1 MRNYSIFS
9 TSGVSRILLSACLCL
24 LPAGISATAQA
35 PQQKTFT
42 VEMKG
47 STVKDVLDYVEKNS
61 DYVFFYGNT
70 DIDTGRTVSIVVKN
84 EPVKVILDRIFRG
97 TDVKYEINGSQISL
111 KKETAKNSGGKV
123 RERRK
128 LVGTVTDAGNGETLP
143 GATVQVKGDTG
154 MWTTTDIDGKY
165 EIEVTD
171 RTELVFSCMG
181 FKTQTLVVGDLGV
194 LNVKMPSDNEVLDE
208 VVVVGAGTQKKV
220 SVTGSITS
228 IKGLDMKA
236 PSATLTACS

>member
-70 DIDTGRTVSIVVKN
+70 DIDTGRTVSIMVKN

-97 TDVKYEINGSQISL
+97 TDVK
-111 KKETAKNSGGKV
+111 
-123 RERRK
+123 
-128 LVGTVTDAGNGETLP
+128 
-143 GATVQVKGDTG
+143 
-154 MWTTTDIDGKY
+154 
-165 EIEVTD
+165 
-171 RTELVFSCMG
+171 
-181 FKTQTLVVGDLGV
+181 
-194 LNVKMPSDNEVLDE
+194 
-208 VVVVGAGTQKKV
+208 
-220 SVTGSITS
+220 
-228 IKGLDMKA
+228 
-236 PSATLTACS
+236 